1 MANHFKREPIAIVGI
16 GCRFP
21 GGITSKESLWRI
33 LCDGVD
39 VVTDV
44 PPDRFDAT
52 YFHASD
58 ERILTFSAMG
68 RSLNYTRQ
76 KVEVVIQHST
86 DRLDP
91 FQIMEMLVRSPQRYE
106 AKLAK
111 IIGVEV
117 DEVSLTTKIDEYGF
131 DSMTM
136 TQIRSFIIQEFRVSF
151 PIMRLFQGPSLQ
163 EIAEELSIQM
173 GNNDNRPAAAEREV
187 ELGTIQATADGL
199 NVVLN

>member
-1 MANHFKREPIAIVGI
+1 MKTYVSACCARICELKKIYLDIFFETKILVTVLLDPLHLRLISTMANHFKREPIAIVGI

-68 RSLNYTRQ
+68 RSLSYTRQ

-91 FQIMEMLVRSPQRYE
+91 FQVMEMLVRSPQRYE
-106 AKLAK
+106 LSSPRLLELRSMRSLLLQRLA
-111 IIGVEV
+111 
-117 DEVSLTTKIDEYGF
+117 
-131 DSMTM
+131 SMGL
-136 TQIRSFIIQEFRVSF
+136 IR
-151 PIMRLFQGPSLQ
+151 
-163 EIAEELSIQM
+163 
-173 GNNDNRPAAAEREV
+173 
-187 ELGTIQATADGL
+187 
-199 NVVLN
+199 